1 MTKIAFQKVLYLE
14 WPNKLKKTDHSPKF
28 LFKEVDICV
37 YEKKAT
43 LLRKATGKSIVQSIQ
58 MLAKTVISLS
68 IKKNYEKKYGPV
80 PAGKIIHHKNGNKL
94 DNRPENLIAISP
106 QEHYKIHNQNRKEK
120 SYE

>member
-1 MTKIAFQKVLYLE
+1 MKKIAFQKVLYLE

-43 LLRKATGKSIVQSIQ
+43 LLRKAIGKSIVQSIL

-68 IKKNYEKKYGPV
+68 IKKIMKRNMARYRQEKLFTIKMV
-80 PAGKIIHHKNGNKL
+80 TN
-94 DNRPENLIAISP
+94 
-106 QEHYKIHNQNRKEK
+106 
-120 SYE
+120 